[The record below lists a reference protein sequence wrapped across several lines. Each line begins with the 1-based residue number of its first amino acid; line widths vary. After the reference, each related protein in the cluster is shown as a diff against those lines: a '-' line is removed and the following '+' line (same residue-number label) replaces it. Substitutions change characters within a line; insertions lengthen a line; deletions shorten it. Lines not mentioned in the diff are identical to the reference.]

1 MIIVGQLTA
10 NPGRRAEVDI
20 WKRNSPIS
28 LRCQFP
34 VLTGCQVVQKNGLTL
49 AVPVAKCGTMGLI
62 LWQTIPSIKGSG
74 ALYGAHVSTTKLTR
88 HIRGRPV
95 RGMPLGQTFGSRF
108 GTGGCQES
116 NVILWIPAMVVGIY
130 AVYLQVIG
138 NIKLKESPGRV
149 RLPSESNLRIPHV
162 RGGNRCSF

>member
-74 ALYGAHVSTTKLTR
+74 ALYGAHVSTTKLTPPYKR
-88 HIRGRPV
+88 TTSSWNAI
-95 RGMPLGQTFGSRF
+95 GSDLW
-108 GTGGCQES
+108 ES
-116 NVILWIPAMVVGIY
+116 FWNWRLSGI
-130 AVYLQVIG
+130 
-138 NIKLKESPGRV
+138 
-149 RLPSESNLRIPHV
+149 
-162 RGGNRCSF
+162 